1 LSAAGAPQS
10 QRIDKWLWCAR
21 FVKTRA
27 LAAGQVKAGPVRRDG
42 PRLAG
47 PDKPVRPG
55 DILTVALARTVLV
68 VRVRSV
74 ADRRGPASEAQLM
87 YEPVEPPAPDRAP
100 P

>member
-27 LAAGQVKAGPVRRDG
+27 LAAGLVKAGHVRRDG
-42 PRLAG
+42 QRLAG

-55 DILTVALARTVLV
+55 DVLTIALERTVLV
-68 VRVRSV
+68 VRVLAV
-74 ADRRGPASEAQLM
+74 ADRRGPATEARLM
-87 YEPVEPPAPDRAP
+87 YEAVEQTPPG
-100 P
+100 

>member
-1 LSAAGAPQS
+1 LSPADAAGS

-27 LAAGQVKAGPVRRDG
+27 LAAGLVRAGHVRRDG
-42 PRLAG
+42 KRLAG

-68 VRVRSV
+68 VRVRAV

-87 YEPVEPPAPDRAP
+87 YEPVEPPAPDQAP

>member
-1 LSAAGAPQS
+1 LSPTGAAES

-27 LAAGQVKAGPVRRDG
+27 LAAGLVWAGHVRRDG
-42 PRLAG
+42 KRLAG

-68 VRVRSV
+68 VRVLAV
-74 ADRRGPASEAQLM
+74 ADRRGPAPEARLM
-87 YEPVEPPAPDRAP
+87 YEPVDPPAPDRAP